1 MKSGGMAKRALV
13 LGGTGMLGSAVARR
27 WRDEN
32 APVLALSHAQAD
44 LLDRDR
50 LLYWAYAFRPEVI
63 VNCAAFTQVDL
74 CETQEERATAINGHA
89 LANVT
94 AAADSCGARL
104 IQVSSD
110 YVFDGRGGEPLREEA
125 PTGPLSAYGRG
136 KLLGEE
142 LAAAYG
148 RSLILRTSWL
158 FGPGGPN
165 FVATIRRFLLE
176 GRKPLRVVDDQH
188 GRPTFTPYLA
198 HAIWDLAE
206 NDAGGVVHYGNREA
220 ASWYDLAREIAR
232 LVDPSAEVLPVKTTE
247 FPRPAHRPAY
257 SVLDV
262 SRFENIAGRQ
272 VECWT
277 SGLAAYLDDFPL
289 CP

>member
-1 MKSGGMAKRALV
+1 MSKRALV
-13 LGGTGMLGSAVARR
+13 LGGTGMLGQAVARR
-27 WRDEN
+27 WRGES
-32 APVLALSHAQAD
+32 APVLALSHLQGD
-44 LLDRDR
+44 LLDRER
-50 LLYWAYAFRPEVI
+50 LLYWARVFQPEVI

-74 CETQEERATAINGHA
+74 CEEQEERATAINGQA
-89 LANVT
+89 VANLV
-94 AAADSCGARL
+94 AAADSCRARL
-104 IQVSSD
+104 IQISSD
-110 YVFDGRGGEPLREEA
+110 YVFDGKGREPLREDA

-142 LAAAYG
+142 IAAGYG

-176 GRKPLRVVDDQH
+176 GRTPLRVVDDQH
-188 GRPTFTPYLA
+188 GRPTYTPYLA
-198 HAIWDLAE
+198 RAVWDLARHE
-206 NDAGGVVHYGNREA
+206 AGGVVHYGNRGP

-232 LVDPSAEVLPVKTTE
+232 LVDPAAEVVPVRTTE

-262 SRFENIAGRQ
+262 SHFEKIAGRT

-277 SGLAAYLDDFPL
+277 SGLASYLEDFPL